1 MDERLSRRLQSVI
14 RHGRWIIAGTVLCML
29 VTFIISHLLPKIYAA
44 TTYILV
50 VEPRVNATYPIAWD
64 YTLIPTF
71 VPLVDN
77 DAIIAQILQHFYL
90 DRAPFHLTL
99 HRFRQKG
106 YLDVR
111 LPKSSRLI
119 EIDIQF
125 PDARLAA
132 DIANYLAQC
141 VAEANDQSN
150 VLETAATQK
159 IFKERLDRAAARL
172 SETETSRIA
181 LQKRA
186 QIESREAQLEIL
198 LDEKAQVSKQIGS
211 LQLSLLQDDS
221 ALKFP
226 GQSLGTEPRTLQLKN
241 GVTSD
246 RLRDRS
252 TKKLDVNDPEVL
264 SETDQV
270 VDATNEG
277 SRRKLADSAVRVAG
291 ERRTIEAARSRLP
304 QIDRQINDLLS
315 GTSELRSEIER
326 SDQDFQLA
334 SEAYESASHDYRDAS
349 VTVAARS
356 VVLRQVSPALVPE
369 QPVGLGAWIS
379 AVLAGVLGLALLSG
393 AVAALESLRE
403 IRSEPLDP
411 TIKKACASE
420 GTRNL

>member
-1 MDERLSRRLQSVI
+1 
-14 RHGRWIIAGTVLCML
+14 VLE
-29 VTFIISHLLPKIYAA
+29 IAA
-44 TTYILV
+44 T
-50 VEPRVNATYPIAWD
+50 R
-64 YTLIPTF
+64 
-71 VPLVDN
+71 
-77 DAIIAQILQHFYL
+77 
-90 DRAPFHLTL
+90 
-99 HRFRQKG
+99 
-106 YLDVR
+106 
-111 LPKSSRLI
+111 
-119 EIDIQF
+119 
-125 PDARLAA
+125 
-132 DIANYLAQC
+132 
-141 VAEANDQSN
+141 
-150 VLETAATQK
+150 K

-172 SETETSRIA
+172 SETEASRIA

-186 QIESREAQLEIL
+186 QIESREAQLELL
-198 LDEKAQVSKQIGS
+198 LDEKAQVSKQIES

-226 GQSLGTEPRTLQLKN
+226 GQSLSTEPRTLQLKN

-246 RLRDRS
+246 RLQDRS

-277 SRRKLADSAVRVAG
+277 SRRKLADSGVRVAG
-291 ERRTIEAARSRLP
+291 ERRTIQAARSRLP

-369 QPVGLGAWIS
+369 QPVGLGAWIN
-379 AVLAGVLGLALLSG
+379 AVLAGVLALALLSG
-393 AVAALESLRE
+393 AVVALESLRE
-403 IRSEPLDP
+403 IRSDPLDP

-420 GTRNL
+420 GARNL